1 MIVITDFPIKNVNG
15 LATLPSRWSSVH
27 QPILFKG
34 CRRDRNVVQVQAA
47 SAGQYRVTVSGGVPA
62 GVVVGQKVWVKSGAT
77 SLEAT
82 ITNIVGSQVYVVGAF
97 TTNTIGGYINFT
109 TLRKNYYVAL
119 KIYVTDDNN
128 VYQYLGTHDVRPSTD
143 GSFSFDPHGFLKSY
157 AEMTDSFKYNVKNKK
172 MTKQGSR
179 YNFSWTEH
187 WTGSANT
194 ESTLS
199 STTLF
204 YWVNAV
210 KQLQQKYNFNVGEHV
225 LFPSIN
231 TAKFMSEFEAPTYFP
246 GFPFSLSFI
255 WSDKVAGR
263 ELQRVEDTGTI
274 GTTVL
279 DPSQCNFVNRLMLAG
294 SYPTSLT
301 ELEVWLNDNG
311 ITTIRY
317 VGTGYVVPTYVREIP
332 GEPLAITE

>member
-1 MIVITDFPIKNVNG
+1 MIVITDFPTKNVNG
-15 LATLPSRWSSVH
+15 LSTLPSRWSSVH

-34 CRRDRNVVQVQAA
+34 CRRDRNVLQVQAA
-47 SAGQYRVTVSGGVPA
+47 SAGQYRVTVIGGIPGGVA
-62 GVVVGQKVWVKSGAT
+62 VGQKVWVKSGAT

-82 ITNIVGSQVYVVGAF
+82 ITNIVGSQIYVVGAF
-97 TTNTIGGYINFT
+97 TTNTTGGYINFT
-109 TLRKNYYVAL
+109 TLRKNYFVTL
-119 KIYVTDDNN
+119 RIYVTDENN
-128 VYQYLGTHDVRPSTD
+128 IYQRIGSHDVRPSAD

-157 AEMTDSFKYNVKNKK
+157 AELTDGFAYNVKNKK
-172 MTKQGSR
+172 MVKQGSR
-179 YNFSWTEH
+179 YNFSWIEN
-187 WTGSANT
+187 WTGTTTA

-210 KQLQQKYNFNVGEHV
+210 KQLQEKYNFNVGAHV

-231 TAKFMSEFEAPTYFP
+231 TAKFMSDFETPTYFP

-263 ELQRVEDTGTI
+263 ELQRVEDTGTLN
-274 GTTVL
+274 TTVL

-294 SYPTSLT
+294 SYPTSV
-301 ELEVWLNDNG
+301 ESLEVWLNDNG
-311 ITTIRY
+311 ITTIKY
-317 VGTGYVVPTYVREIP
+317 VEDGYVSPTYVKEIP
-332 GEPLAITE
+332 AEPLAITG